1 MSKSDSVNIA
11 PQKVISGKTGG
22 LGTFGGVFTP
32 SILTILGVIM
42 YLRFGWVVG
51 NVGLLGTLAIV
62 TMSTSITFLTALSI
76 SQISTDQVVR
86 GGGAYYMISRSLGVE
101 LGGAIGIP
109 LYLAQGLS
117 VALYI
122 VGFSESVVQAF
133 PQMDMRLIG
142 IVTTLLITF
151 LVLFSTDAAIKSQY
165 FIMVAIVISLLSL
178 FLGKP
183 LEETEVVMWNTV
195 EQGSAGFWPVFAIFF
210 PAVTGIMAGVNMSGD
225 LETPSKSIP
234 KGTFAA
240 VGVGYV
246 VYMVLPVILSLRVS
260 PETLINDPLVMR
272 KISYWGDAI
281 LLGVWGAT
289 LSSAV
294 GSMLGAPRV
303 LQALARDEV
312 LPPWLHWLGK
322 GSGSGDIPRMGTLL
336 TAGVTLIA
344 VYFGDLNIIAPV
356 LTMFFLTTYAVLNI
370 VSGVERYLGSPSFR
384 PTFRVHWSL
393 SLVGAIGCVGVMLLI
408 NSVATAIAFAFVLA
422 IYIWLERRTLEA
434 AWGDVRQ
441 GMWMAIT
448 RFGLMRLRG
457 APDAKNWRPHLLV
470 LSGAPMRRWHL
481 IDFASSITHNRAL
494 MTVASVLTSK
504 SVTAERQLNI
514 EGQIREYLATY
525 GVQSMVRLI
534 RAETPF
540 VGSERLV
547 DVYGIGAL
555 MPNTVL
561 LGDSETLSSRERYC
575 QMITHFYESKRNT
588 VIIANNAE
596 KKYGKRQQIDVWWG
610 GLKDNGALM
619 MILAYLLQTSLT
631 WPSADVRVRMVV
643 SNQEAAES
651 AMEYLNGI
659 IERIR
664 IRATADVIFDDGRDF
679 YDILHDESHET
690 DIIFLGLAEPDENFT
705 SYYENLRRKTQGLP
719 TLAFVLAAEEIA
731 FREVLLQNE

>member
-1 MSKSDSVNIA
+1 MSKNDA
-11 PQKVISGKTGG
+11 SGMTRQEVLASRKGG

-51 NVGLLGTLAIV
+51 NVGLVGTLAIV
-62 TMSTSITFLTALSI
+62 TLSTSITFLTALSI
-76 SQISTDQVVR
+76 SQIATDQIVR
-86 GGGAYYMISRSLGVE
+86 GGGAYYMISRSLGIE

-122 VGFSESVVQAF
+122 VGFSESMIQAF
-133 PQMDMRLIG
+133 PHFDIRLVG
-142 IVTTLLITF
+142 IITTLLVTL
-151 LVLFSTDAAIKSQY
+151 LVLFSTDVAIKSQY

-178 FLGKP
+178 LFGKP
-183 LEETEVVMWNTV
+183 IEESEIVVWNTV
-195 EQGSAGFWPVFAIFF
+195 ENGSAGFWPVFAIFF

-225 LETPSKSIP
+225 LEDPKKSIP
-234 KGTFAA
+234 QGTFAA
-240 VGVGYV
+240 VGVGYLI
-246 VYMVLPVILSLRVS
+246 YMSLPILLSLRVS

-272 KISYWGDAI
+272 KISIWGDAI

-312 LPPWLHWLGK
+312 LPPSLRWLGK
-322 GSGSGDIPRMGTLL
+322 GSGPSDIPRVGTLL
-336 TAGVTLIA
+336 TAGVTLVT
-344 VYFGDLNIIAPV
+344 VYFGNLDLIAPV

-370 VSGVERYLGSPSFR
+370 VAGVEGFLGSPSFR

-393 SLVGAIGCVGVMLLI
+393 SILGALGCIGVMILI
-408 NSVATAIAFAFVLA
+408 NAIATGIAFLFVFA
-422 IYIWLERRTLEA
+422 IYIWLERRALET
-434 AWGDVRQ
+434 AWGDVWQ

-448 RFGLMRLRG
+448 RFSLMRLRG
-457 APDAKNWRPHLLV
+457 APDPKNWRPHLLV

-481 IDFASSITHNRAL
+481 VDFASSITRNRAL
-494 MTVASVLTSK
+494 MTISSVLTGG
-504 SVTAERQLNI
+504 SVTVERQHNL
-514 EGQIREYLATY
+514 ETKIRSYLSQH

-540 VGSERLV
+540 EGAERLV
-547 DVYGIGAL
+547 DVYGLGAL
-555 MPNTVL
+555 MPNTIL
-561 LGDSETLSSRERYC
+561 LGDSEVTSSRERYC
-575 QMITHFYESKRNT
+575 QMVRHFYNNKRNT
-588 VIIANNAE
+588 VIIAHNPE
-596 KKYGKRQQIDVWWG
+596 KKFGRRQQIDVWWG

-631 WPSADVRVRMVV
+631 WPNAKVRIRMVV
-643 SNQEAAES
+643 KNQAAAES
-651 AMEYLNGI
+651 ALAYLSRT

-664 IRATADVIFDDGRDF
+664 IRATADVIFDNGRTF
-679 YDILHDESHET
+679 YDILQDESRQT
-690 DIIFLGLAEPDENFT
+690 DIIFLGLAQPDENFT
-705 SYYENLRRKTQGLP
+705 TYYENLRRKTQGLP
-719 TLAFVLAAEEIA
+719 TVAFILAAEEIA
-731 FREVLLQNE
+731 FRDVLLQNE